1 MPFSGK
7 QIFAIVGLVL
17 ATNFAVGVVKS
28 FMASDKAA

>member
-7 QIFAIVGLVL
+7 QIFAIVGIVL

-28 FMASDKAA
+28 FMGEAK